1 MDKTIDDLFI
11 LKLIKAGD
19 RLAFKH
25 LFELYFTPLC
35 RFVHLYMKKPGGY
48 RSRYLCQLLGKT
60 GDLTN
65 PDHVESLS
73 IPVRTE

>member
-35 RFVHLYMKKPGGY
+35 RFVHLYMKKLEMP
-48 RSRYLCQLLGKT
+48 RIS
-60 GDLTN
+60 
-65 PDHVESLS
+65 
-73 IPVRTE
+73 

>member
-35 RFVHLYMKKPGGY
+35 RFVHLYMKKPGAA
-48 RSRYLCQLLGKT
+48 
-60 GDLTN
+60 
-65 PDHVESLS
+65 
-73 IPVRTE
+73 